1 MSFNGESLSFTTYLM
16 LVFACGAS
24 VTVMHY
30 YNKTLAIPHCSV
42 QDATYSNPVKQ
53 LMLDR
58 VSSSCLTGAQGPG
71 LKGRGSRAGA
81 QWAPALEPLSEA
93 FTGPSTTE

>member
-42 QDATYSNPVKQ
+42 QDATHSNPVKQ
-53 LMLDR
+53 LMLEK
-58 VSSSCLTGAQGPG
+58 G
-71 LKGRGSRAGA
+71 LYQRHS
-81 QWAPALEPLSEA
+81 LDHPLLKDFGNYLRKDLLNENYMQEVR
-93 FTGPSTTE
+93 TTIEHCFYS